1 MKNVLFFGGIAVAGV
16 AITTGFVL
24 PQAPAAVQS
33 NPVLQP
39 IGSFLINNQSYF
51 VLLGLVMILVSV
63 FV

>member
-1 MKNVLFFGGIAVAGV
+1 MKNTLFFGGLAVAGV
-16 AITTGFVL
+16 TLTVGFLL
-24 PQAPAAVQS
+24 PQAPAAIQS

-51 VLLGLVMILVSV
+51 ILLGLVMILLSV